1 MMQGPMENV
10 ALDVVERRQGNKVPF
25 KFSFLPLLAQ
35 SAFVYSRRQRHNVQH
50 VSVLHTLSSHFPHE
64 QKVHGQM
71 Q

>member
-1 MMQGPMENV
+1 MMQGPMKNV

-35 SAFVYSRRQRHNVQH
+35 SAFVYSRRQRHNVQR
-50 VSVLHTLSSHFPHE
+50 VSVLHTLLSHFPHE